1 MLEKPHDLFKLRFL
15 PYLAKLTKDFK
26 MCNYLHFIYQYQVV
40 KAALALEEKK
50 ITFKMPSDCMLGS
63 SFAIELILIASVK
76 SVS

>member
-1 MLEKPHDLFKLRFL
+1 MQLLALYL
-15 PYLAKLTKDFK
+15 PVSSGK
-26 MCNYLHFIYQYQVV
+26 VV
-40 KAALALEEKK
+40 LALEEKK